1 MLNFTTAATMR
12 GVSRTPFSDFLIY
25 VGLSLIAFGIVKL
38 AVLIP
43 IWGINS
49 PEALLWVM
57 IAVFTALTVSVRAS
71 DLPPGTAMILRIMYA
86 GFAIYLAFSLTL
98 PDDAGFGFLTDLRLR
113 NRQFFLPILCVLGF
127 WRPTFGVVAMMG
139 AICERNTLG
148 AWFGNSLSQTEFF
161 TIVEVCVF
169 LLIAAALL
177 PIAKIWLGLSQVEQ
191 PFGASDRLSTMTK
204 MTLLAICVHLSNYF
218 YSGFAK
224 IFIGTYPLSWMIANH
239 TENMIL
245 VHNEYRQLPLS
256 LISGLPQLAFDGF
269 QYVVIA
275 LNATTFL
282 GQLFAL
288 VAPLRIRWVVIVTA
302 FYDVMHLIIF
312 FVSGIFFYKW
322 ILLNIAIVVAL
333 RHSLKEKIDH
343 RVKLMSVGMVILA
356 PVLFNVANLAW
367 FDIRTL
373 NHERIYAVLDD
384 KTEIEVPSNYWGT
397 FSIHYAQQRRLPKFS
412 GNLFPPRYGKTQK
425 QSAAEAA
432 DGCQTALAPADSAS
446 QPLPDPGV
454 VEHILGH
461 HQYVLSHLDAAGRI
475 DYDFYPHHIWSMP
488 WEYLTFRDLDK
499 RRIRAYRIEVEAV
512 CLGIDNGDFTR
523 KVVRSK
529 SYVIPLPGK
538 LDTL

>member
-1 MLNFTTAATMR
+1 MLNFATAIFKRQAR
-12 GVSRTPFSDFLIY
+12 RTPLVEFIIYLGLTLI
-25 VGLSLIAFGIVKL
+25 GFGAVKL
-38 AVLIP
+38 AVLVP
-43 IWGINS
+43 TWGLGSN
-49 PEALLWVM
+49 EALLWVM
-57 IAVFTALTVSVRAS
+57 IAVFLALTVSVRTS
-71 DLPPGTAMILRIMYA
+71 DLPSATATILKIMFA

-98 PDDAGFGFLTDLRLR
+98 PDNAGFGFMTDLRLR
-113 NRQFFLPILCVLGF
+113 NRQFFLPILCILGF
-127 WRPTFGVVAMMG
+127 WRPAFGVVAMML

-177 PIAKIWLGLSQVEQ
+177 PIAKTWLGLSEIER
-191 PFGASDRLSTMTK
+191 PFSDGDRLATMTK
-204 MTLLAICVHLSNYF
+204 MTLLGISVHLSNYF

-224 IFIGTYPLSWMIANH
+224 ILIGIYPISWVIAYH

-245 VHNEYRQLPLS
+245 VHHEYGQLPLS
-256 LISGLPQLAFDGF
+256 LVSGLPQLAFDGF
-269 QYVVIA
+269 QHVVIA

-288 VAPLRIRWVVIVTA
+288 IAPLRIRWVVIVTA

-333 RHSLKEKIDH
+333 GHSLKVKLDH
-343 RVKLMSVGMVILA
+343 RVKFMSVGMVIAA
-356 PVLFNVANLAW
+356 PILFNVADLAW

-373 NHERIYAVLDD
+373 NHERVYAVLDD
-384 KTEIEVPSNYWGT
+384 NTEIEVPSNYWGT

-412 GNLFPPRYGKTQK
+412 SNLFPPRYGKTQD
-425 QSAAEAA
+425 QSAAGAV
-432 DGCQTALAPADSAS
+432 DGCQTALAAADSSS

-454 VEHILGH
+454 VEHILSH

-488 WEYLTFRDLDK
+488 WEYSAFSGLDK
-499 RRIRAYRIEVEAV
+499 RRIRAYKIVVEAV
-512 CLGIDNGDFTR
+512 CLVVDNGDFTR

-529 SYVIPLPGK
+529 NYVIPVPGN
-538 LDTL
+538 LDPL